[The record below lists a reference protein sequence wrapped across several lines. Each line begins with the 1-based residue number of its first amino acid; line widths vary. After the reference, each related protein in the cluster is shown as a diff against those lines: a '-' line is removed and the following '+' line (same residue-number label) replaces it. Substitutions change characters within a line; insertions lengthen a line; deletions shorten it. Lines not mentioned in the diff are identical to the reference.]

1 MHSRIMRA
9 RHDSGVAY
17 ALQQANNVVVDV
29 RVPSFCRLQETRGAT
44 GNGSLGLLP
53 GDTLHMLHA
62 ASCTDRQR

>member
-9 RHDSGVAY
+9 RHDSGVAN
-17 ALQQANNVVVDV
+17 ALQQANVVVDV
-29 RVPSFCRLQETRGAT
+29 CVPSFCRLQETRGAT